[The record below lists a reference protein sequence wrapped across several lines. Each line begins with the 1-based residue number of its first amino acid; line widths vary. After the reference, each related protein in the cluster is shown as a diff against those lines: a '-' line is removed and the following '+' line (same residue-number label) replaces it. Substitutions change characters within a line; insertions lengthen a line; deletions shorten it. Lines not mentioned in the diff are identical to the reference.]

1 MGYKGGI
8 FLDKA
13 AEERKKRREGQKK
26 SLFRE
31 YLEAAIIALFLA
43 LFIRAFVI
51 QAFKIPS
58 GSMKPTLLIGDHILV
73 NKFIYGI
80 KVPFT
85 DHYIIQFKKPKRG
98 NIVVFKWPRDE
109 RKDFIKRVIGIEGDK
124 IEIRNDVLYVN
135 DEKIKTVYIG
145 KYKDEN
151 LAQADKYLELLGE
164 SKHYILDEY
173 IKHENYGPVIVP
185 ENSIF
190 VMGDNRDNS
199 HDSRY
204 WRFVSL
210 NKLKGKAIIIYWSWP
225 HWNRF
230 GHLIR

>member
-1 MGYKGGI
+1 MN
-8 FLDKA
+8 
-13 AEERKKRREGQKK
+13 KKIDNKKNTREKKKK

-31 YLEAAIIALFLA
+31 YLEAAIIALVLA

-80 KVPFT
+80 KMPFV
-85 DHYIIQFKKPKRG
+85 DRYIIPIKKPKRG
-98 NIVVFKWPRDE
+98 DVVVFKWPRDE
-109 RKDFIKRVIGIEGDK
+109 RKDFIKRVVGIEGDT
-124 IEIRNDVLYVN
+124 IEIKNDVLYVN
-135 DEKIKTVYIG
+135 DEKIKKKYVG
-145 KYKDEN
+145 KYRDDN
-151 LAQADKYLELLGE
+151 IAVADKYLELFDK
-164 SKHYILDEY
+164 SQHYILDEY
-173 IKHENYGPVIVP
+173 IKNENYGPVIVP
-185 ENSIF
+185 KNSIF

-225 HWNRF
+225 HLRRF
-230 GHLIR
+230 GHLIK

>member
-1 MGYKGGI
+1 MN
-8 FLDKA
+8 
-13 AEERKKRREGQKK
+13 KKIDNKKNTREKKKK

-31 YLEAAIIALFLA
+31 YLEAGIIALILA

-80 KVPFT
+80 KMPFV
-85 DHYIIQFKKPKRG
+85 DRYIMPIKKPKRG
-98 NIVVFKWPRDE
+98 DVVVFKWPRDE
-109 RKDFIKRVIGIEGDK
+109 RKDFIKRVVGIEGDT
-124 IEIRNDVLYVN
+124 IEIKNDVLYVN
-135 DEKIKTVYIG
+135 GEKIKKEYVG
-145 KYKDEN
+145 KYRDDN
-151 LAQADKYLELLGE
+151 IAVADKYLELIDK
-164 SKHYILDEY
+164 SQHYILDEY

-185 ENSIF
+185 KNSIF

-225 HWNRF
+225 HLRRF
-230 GHLIR
+230 GHLIK

>member
-1 MGYKGGI
+1 LNK
-8 FLDKA
+8 KT
-13 AEERKKRREGQKK
+13 ENRKQSREKKKK

-31 YLEAAIIALFLA
+31 YLEAAIIALILA

-80 KVPFT
+80 KVPFV
-85 DHYIIQFKKPKRG
+85 DRYIMPIKKPKRG
-98 NIVVFKWPRDE
+98 DVVVFKWPRDE
-109 RKDFIKRVIGIEGDK
+109 KKDFIKRVVGIEGDT
-124 IEIRNDVLYVN
+124 IEIKNDVLYVN
-135 DEKIKTVYIG
+135 DEKIKKKYVG
-145 KYKDEN
+145 KYRDDN
-151 LAQADKYLELLGE
+151 IAVADKYLELFDK
-164 SKHYILDEY
+164 SQHYILDEY
-173 IKHENYGPVIVP
+173 IKNENYGPVIVP
-185 ENSIF
+185 KNSIF

-225 HWNRF
+225 HLRRF
-230 GHLIR
+230 GHLIK

>member
-1 MGYKGGI
+1 
-8 FLDKA
+8 LDKK
-13 AEERKKRREGQKK
+13 AERRNQTREKQKK
-26 SLFRE
+26 GLLRE

-80 KVPFT
+80 KIPFI
-85 DHYIIQFKKPKRG
+85 DRYIIKIKKPKRG
-98 NIVVFKWPRDE
+98 DVVVFKWPRDE
-109 RKDFIKRVIGIEGDK
+109 GKDFIKRVIGIEGDK
-124 IEIRNDVLYVN
+124 IEIENDVLYVN
-135 DEKIKTVYIG
+135 DEKIETEYIE

-151 LAQADKYLELLGE
+151 IALADKYLELFE
-164 SKHYILDEY
+164 NSKHYILDEY
-173 IKHENYGPVIVP
+173 INHENYGPVIVP

-210 NKLKGKAIIIYWSWP
+210 NKLKGKAIVIYWSWP

>member
-1 MGYKGGI
+1 
-8 FLDKA
+8 LN
-13 AEERKKRREGQKK
+13 KKIDNKKNTREKKKK

-31 YLEAAIIALFLA
+31 YLEAAIIALVLA

-80 KVPFT
+80 KMPFV
-85 DHYIIQFKKPKRG
+85 DRYIIPIKKPKRG
-98 NIVVFKWPRDE
+98 DVVVFKWPRDE
-109 RKDFIKRVIGIEGDK
+109 RKDFIKRVVGIEGDT
-124 IEIRNDVLYVN
+124 IEIKNDVLYVN
-135 DEKIKTVYIG
+135 DEKIKKKYVG
-145 KYKDEN
+145 KYRDDN
-151 LAQADKYLELLGE
+151 IAVADKYLELFDK
-164 SKHYILDEY
+164 SQHYILDEY
-173 IKHENYGPVIVP
+173 IKNENYGPVIVP
-185 ENSIF
+185 KNSIF

-225 HWNRF
+225 HLRRF
-230 GHLIR
+230 GHLIK